1 VTDIAMTGFRHRLL
15 PAVLLPGLALLAAC
29 GGFPLQADPE
39 RSAELG
45 RPGTTSAPSE
55 SEITARPE
63 LTLRQRPDPAA
74 AAAAASIEAAAGS
87 AGRLPGD
94 ADLDPA
100 RRGPE
105 VLQFLGI
112 RPGMTVLDLYSGGGY
127 YTELVALVVGVSG
140 QVVAHNN
147 PPYLD
152 FAGQELAARFTPG
165 RLVQVERLTVPDD
178 GLQLPPKRFN
188 AVLMIDVYPDIYFAD
203 GEADGRRVDGR
214 RLFAEVYRSLR
225 PGGILGIADHATL
238 PGAPPEVAGTPGSVD
253 PARLRRELEAAGFR
267 YEARSDVL
275 LQPEAAG
282 VAPRYPSAQRGR
294 EGHVLLRFRKP
305 RD

>member
-1 VTDIAMTGFRHRLL
+1 VIALRHRLL
-15 PAVLLPGLALLAAC
+15 AAALLPALAGC

-55 SEITARPE
+55 PEITARPD
-63 LTLRQRPDPAA
+63 LTLRPRPDPAA
-74 AAAAASIEAAAGS
+74 AAAAATIETAAGS
-87 AGRLPGD
+87 AARLPGD

-127 YTELVALVVGVSG
+127 YTELAALVVGVSG
-140 QVVAHNN
+140 RVVAHNN

-165 RLVQVERLTVPDD
+165 RLVQVERLTVPDA

-203 GEADGRRVDGR
+203 DEADGRGIDGR

-238 PGAPPEVAGTPGSVD
+238 PGAPPEVAGTPGSID

-282 VAPRYPSAQRGR
+282 VAPRYRSERRGR

>member
-1 VTDIAMTGFRHRLL
+1 MIRSARCLPIAALL
-15 PAVLLPGLALLAAC
+15 PCLAVLAAC
-29 GGFPLQADPE
+29 SGFPLQADPE

-45 RPGTTSAPSE
+45 RPGMTSAPSE
-55 SEITARPE
+55 PEITARPE
-63 LTLRQRPDPAA
+63 LSLRQRPDAA
-74 AAAAASIEAAAGS
+74 AATAATIASAAGS
-87 AGRLPGD
+87 AERLPGD
-94 ADLDPA
+94 ADLDPG
-100 RRGPE
+100 RKGPE

-127 YTELVALVVGVSG
+127 FTELAALVVGVSG
-140 QVVAHNN
+140 RVVAHNN

-203 GEADGRRVDGR
+203 GEAGGPSVDGR

-225 PGGILGIADHATL
+225 PGGVLGIADHATL
-238 PGAPPEVAGTPGSVD
+238 PGAPPEVAGTPGSID

-275 LQPEAAG
+275 LQPEPG
-282 VAPRYPSAQRGR
+282 DTVPRYRSAQRGR

>member
-1 VTDIAMTGFRHRLL
+1 MTRFPLRLL
-15 PAVLLPGLALLAAC
+15 PAAVLPWLVLLPAC
-29 GGFPLQADPE
+29 GGLPLQVDPG

-45 RPGTTSAPSE
+45 RAGTTSAPPE
-55 SEITARPE
+55 SEITARPD
-63 LTLRQRPDPAA
+63 LTLRRRPDPAVAVA
-74 AAAAASIEAAAGS
+74 ATIATAAGG

-127 YTELVALVVGVSG
+127 YAELAALVVGVG
-140 QVVAHNN
+140 GRVVAHNN
-147 PPYLD
+147 PPYSE
-152 FAGQELAARFTPG
+152 FAGAEIAARFAPG

-178 GLQLPPKRFN
+178 GLQLPRQRFN
-188 AVLMIDVYPDIYFAD
+188 AVLMIDVYPDIFFAD
-203 GEADGRRVDGR
+203 DGASGPRVDGR

-238 PGAPPEVAGTPGSVD
+238 PGAPPEVAGTPGSIE

-275 LQPEAAG
+275 LQPAAAG
-282 VAPRYPSAQRGR
+282 VAPRYPSARRGR

-305 RD
+305 RG

>member
-1 VTDIAMTGFRHRLL
+1 MMTLRHRLL
-15 PAVLLPGLALLAAC
+15 SAALLPSLAVLAGC

-45 RPGTTSAPSE
+45 RPGMTSAPSE
-55 SEITARPE
+55 SEMTARPD
-63 LTLRQRPDPAA
+63 LRLRQRPDPGAA
-74 AAAAASIEAAAGS
+74 VAATIETAAGS
-87 AGRLPGD
+87 AERLPGD

-127 YTELVALVVGVSG
+127 YTELAALVVGVSG
-140 QVVAHNN
+140 RVVAHNN

-203 GEADGRRVDGR
+203 EEAGGPRIDGR
-214 RLFAEVYRSLR
+214 RLFAEVYGSLR
-225 PGGILGIADHATL
+225 PGGILGIADHASL
-238 PGAPPEVAGTPGSVD
+238 PGAPPEVAGTPGSID
-253 PARLRRELEAAGFR
+253 PARLRREIEATGFR
-267 YEARSDVL
+267 YEGRSDVL
-275 LQPEAAG
+275 LQPEEAG
-282 VAPRYPSAQRGR
+282 VAPRYRSERRGR